1 MFEILKSQIDLN
13 KLSFA
18 VCLDV
23 ELDFYLFIFMS
34 YSIG

>member
-1 MFEILKSQIDLN
+1 MFEIKSQIDLD

-18 VCLDV
+18 VYLDI
-23 ELDFYLFIFMS
+23 EIGFYVFFLIS

>member
-1 MFEILKSQIDLN
+1 MFEILKSQIDLD

-23 ELDFYLFIFMS
+23 KLDFYLLFLMS